1 MISTGREYDRFIIAI
16 VIVSV
21 FLLGLYVMQCNN
33 SNLKKIKKQESS
45 MTDRM
50 DYLTRQINQTSQSM
64 KDYMEPKVEDP
75 PPAPSKTEE
84 ESKLPNPVTSSFIG

>member
-33 SNLKKIKKQESS
+33 SNLKKIKKQENS

-50 DYLTRQINQTSQSM
+50 DYLTRQINQTSQSV
-64 KDYMEPKVEDP
+64 KDFMEPKVEDP
-75 PPAPSKTEE
+75 PAPSKIEE